1 MGGGHMVYDKLIRG
15 QETVLSKA
23 ILLVLQ
29 TQPKYVKCLLLI
41 YRYYGTD

>member
-15 QETVLSKA
+15 QETVLSKT

-29 TQPKYVKCLLLI
+29 AQLKYVKCLLLI

>member
-15 QETVLSKA
+15 QETVLSNA

-29 TQPKYVKCLLLI
+29 AEPTYVKCLLLN
-41 YRYYGTD
+41 YWYYGTD